1 MGLAFGGGIG
11 YLSASICR
19 RKCPLPMTQ
28 SAQSAAPAAETP
40 QLPTSPQQL
49 LARLD
54 ALGIAYQ
61 NHQHAAVFTV
71 EEAKALR
78 GELTGGHIK
87 NLFLRNKKEEMWLVV
102 AEEDKRIDLKA
113 LGEKLGAGKLSF
125 GSPDRLLRYLG
136 VLPGAVT
143 PFGIVNDKDRKVN
156 VVLDRDLMAFNPV
169 NAHPLVNT
177 MTTAL
182 SPQDLIKFLE
192 SEGHKPDL
200 LDLG

>member
-1 MGLAFGGGIG
+1 MSHVA
-11 YLSASICR
+11 
-19 RKCPLPMTQ
+19 
-28 SAQSAAPAAETP
+28 AAPAAETSRI
-40 QLPTSPQQL
+40 PTSPQQL
-49 LARLD
+49 LQRLD
-54 ALGIAYQ
+54 ELGIAYR
-61 NHQHAAVFTV
+61 NHEHAAVFTV

-78 GELTGGHIK
+78 GALTGGHIK

-113 LGEKLGAGKLSF
+113 LGERLGAGKLSF

-143 PFGIVNDKDRKVN
+143 PFGIINDTERKVQ
-156 VVLDRDLMAFNPV
+156 VVLDRDLMGFDPV

-182 SPQDLIKFLE
+182 APQDLVRFLTA
-192 SEGHKPDL
+192 EGHAPL
-200 LDLG
+200 LTDIGAPAPA

>member
-1 MGLAFGGGIG
+1 M
-11 YLSASICR
+11 S
-19 RKCPLPMTQ
+19 Q
-28 SAQSAAPAAETP
+28 SAAAPAAETP
-40 QLPTSPQQL
+40 QLSTSPEQL
-49 LARLD
+49 LTRLE

-61 NHQHAAVFTV
+61 NHEHAAVFTV

-113 LGEKLGAGKLSF
+113 LGERLGAGKLSF

-143 PFGIVNDKDRKVN
+143 PFGIINDKDRKVK
-156 VVLDRDLMAFNPV
+156 VALDRDLMGFDPV

-182 SPQDLIKFLE
+182 SPQDLVKFLE
-192 SEGHKPDL
+192 AEGHKPDI
-200 LDLG
+200 LDIG

>member
-1 MGLAFGGGIG
+1 MSQG
-11 YLSASICR
+11 STASG
-19 RKCPLPMTQ
+19 
-28 SAQSAAPAAETP
+28 AAPATQSP
-40 QLPTSPQQL
+40 QLPTSPEQL

-61 NHQHAAVFTV
+61 NHEHAAVFTV

-102 AEEDKRIDLKA
+102 AEEDKRIDLKS

-143 PFGIVNDKDRKVN
+143 PFGIINDKDCKVK
-156 VVLDRDLMAFNPV
+156 VVLDRDLMGFNLV

-182 SPQDLIKFLE
+182 SPEDLLGFLE
-192 SEGHKPDL
+192 AEGHPPLAADL
-200 LDLG
+200 S

>member
-1 MGLAFGGGIG
+1 MCPASDAAAAT
-11 YLSASICR
+11 SA
-19 RKCPLPMTQ
+19 T
-28 SAQSAAPAAETP
+28 AAGAP
-40 QLPTSPQQL
+40 QIPTSPQQL

-54 ALGIAYQ
+54 GLGIAYR
-61 NHQHAAVFTV
+61 NHEHAAVFTV

-78 GELTGGHIK
+78 GELQGGHIK

-113 LGEKLGAGKLSF
+113 LGERLGAGKLSF
-125 GSPDRLLRYLG
+125 GSADRLMRFLG

-143 PFGIVNDKDRKVN
+143 PFAIINDKDRKVK
-156 VVLDRDLMAFNPV
+156 VVLDRDLMGFNPV

-182 SPQDLIKFLE
+182 DAKDLMKFLE
-192 SEGHKPDL
+192 AEGHAPEL
-200 LDLG
+200 MDLG

>member
-1 MGLAFGGGIG
+1 
-11 YLSASICR
+11 
-19 RKCPLPMTQ
+19 MTQ
-28 SAQSAAPAAETP
+28 SAQSAAAPATETP

-49 LARLD
+49 LARLE

-61 NHQHAAVFTV
+61 NHAHAAVFTV

-78 GELTGGHIK
+78 GALTGGHIK

-143 PFGIVNDKDRKVN
+143 PFGIINDKDRKVK
-156 VVLDRDLMAFNPV
+156 VVLDRDLMGFNPV

-182 SPQDLIKFLE
+182 SPQDLVKFLE

>member
-1 MGLAFGGGIG
+1 
-11 YLSASICR
+11 
-19 RKCPLPMTQ
+19 MTQ
-28 SAQSAAPAAETP
+28 SDQPATET
-40 QLPTSPQQL
+40 LPTSPQQL
-49 LARLD
+49 LRRLE

-61 NHQHAAVFTV
+61 NHEHAAVFTV

-143 PFGIVNDKDRKVN
+143 PFGIVNDTERKVK
-156 VVLDRDLMAFNPV
+156 VVLDRDLMGFNPV

-182 SPQDLIKFLE
+182 APGDLVRFLAA
-192 SEGHKPDL
+192 EGHEPMIIDL
-200 LDLG
+200 

>member
-1 MGLAFGGGIG
+1 MGLAFGGVLR
-11 YLSASICR
+11 YLSASHCR
-19 RKCPLPMTQ
+19 RKVPPVMSQ
-28 SAQSAAPAAETP
+28 SAAAPAAETP

-49 LARLD
+49 LARLQ
-54 ALGIAYQ
+54 ALGIACQ
-61 NHQHAAVFTV
+61 NHEHAAVFTV

-78 GELTGGHIK
+78 GALTGGHIK

-113 LGEKLGAGKLSF
+113 LGERLGAGKLSF

-143 PFGIVNDKDRKVN
+143 PFGIINDKDRNVK
-156 VVLDRDLMAFNPV
+156 VVLDRDLMGFNPV

-182 SPQDLIKFLE
+182 SPQDLVKFLE
-192 SEGHKPDL
+192 AEGHKPDI
-200 LDLG
+200 LDIG

>member
-1 MGLAFGGGIG
+1 M
-11 YLSASICR
+11 SD
-19 RKCPLPMTQ
+19 
-28 SAQSAAPAAETP
+28 SAAAAQASTST
-40 QLPTSPQQL
+40 LPTSPEQL
-49 LARLD
+49 LARLSV
-54 ALGIAYQ
+54 LGISVQ
-61 NHQHAAVFTV
+61 NHAHDAVFTV

-78 GELTGGHIK
+78 GELHGGHIK

-102 AEEDKRIDLKA
+102 VEEDKRVDLKA
-113 LGEKLGAGKLSF
+113 LGEKLNAGKLSF

-143 PFGIVNDKDRKVN
+143 PFGIINDKDRKVK
-156 VVLDRDLMAFNPV
+156 VVLDRDLMGYNPV

-182 SPQDLIKFLE
+182 SAQDLVKFLE
-192 SEGHKPDL
+192 AEGHKPDL

>member
-1 MGLAFGGGIG
+1 M
-11 YLSASICR
+11 
-19 RKCPLPMTQ
+19 PNDT
-28 SAQSAAPAAETP
+28 AQAATPHATAEP
-40 QLPTSPQQL
+40 PRLPTSPQEL

-54 ALGIAYQ
+54 ALGIAYR
-61 NHQHAAVFTV
+61 NHEHAAVFTV

-113 LGEKLGAGKLSF
+113 LGERLGAGKLSF

-143 PFGIVNDKDRKVN
+143 PFGIINDSERKVK

-182 SPQDLIKFLE
+182 APEDLVRFLE
-192 SEGHKPDL
+192 AEGHPPLIADL
-200 LDLG
+200 S

>member
-1 MGLAFGGGIG
+1 MEV
-11 YLSASICR
+11 R
-19 RKCPLPMTQ
+19 PRPCPTSPD
-28 SAQSAAPAAETP
+28 AAAPAAQHAAPPAPSNCWRGWT
-40 QLPTSPQQL
+40 
-49 LARLD
+49 

-61 NHQHAAVFTV
+61 NHAHAAVFTV

-113 LGEKLGAGKLSF
+113 LGERLGAGKLSF

-143 PFGIVNDKDRKVN
+143 PFGIINDKDRKVK
-156 VVLDRDLMAFNPV
+156 VVLDRDL
-169 NAHPLVNT
+169 
-177 MTTAL
+177 
-182 SPQDLIKFLE
+182 
-192 SEGHKPDL
+192 
-200 LDLG
+200 LGYRPGQCPSAGQHHDHGARARGPGEVPGGRGASSRTSWISA

>member
-1 MGLAFGGGIG
+1 MSHAAA
-11 YLSASICR
+11 AS
-19 RKCPLPMTQ
+19 TAD
-28 SAQSAAPAAETP
+28 SP
-40 QLPTSPQQL
+40 QIPTSPEQL

-54 ALGIAYQ
+54 ALGIGYR
-61 NHQHAAVFTV
+61 NHTHAAVFTV
-71 EEAKALR
+71 EEAKTLR

-102 AEEDKRIDLKA
+102 AEEDKRIDLKV
-113 LGEKLGAGKLSF
+113 LGERLGAGKLSF

-143 PFGIVNDKDRKVN
+143 PFGIINDKDHKVK
-156 VVLDRDLMAFNPV
+156 VVLDRDLLGFNPV

-182 SPQDLIKFLE
+182 SPADLVRFLE
-192 SEGHKPDL
+192 AEGHPPL
-200 LDLG
+200 VTDLG

>member
-1 MGLAFGGGIG
+1 
-11 YLSASICR
+11 
-19 RKCPLPMTQ
+19 MTQ
-28 SAQSAAPAAETP
+28 SAQSAAAPATETP

-78 GELTGGHIK
+78 GALTGGHIK

-143 PFGIVNDKDRKVN
+143 PFGIINDKDRKVK
-156 VVLDRDLMAFNPV
+156 VVLDRDLMGFNPV

-182 SPQDLIKFLE
+182 SPQDLVKFLE

>member
-1 MGLAFGGGIG
+1 
-11 YLSASICR
+11 
-19 RKCPLPMTQ
+19 
-28 SAQSAAPAAETP
+28 
-40 QLPTSPQQL
+40 
-49 LARLD
+49 
-54 ALGIAYQ
+54 
-61 NHQHAAVFTV
+61 
-71 EEAKALR
+71 
-78 GELTGGHIK
+78 
-87 NLFLRNKKEEMWLVV
+87 MWLVV

-143 PFGIVNDKDRKVN
+143 PFGIVNDKDGKVK

-182 SPQDLIKFLE
+182 SPQDLVKFLE

>member
-1 MGLAFGGGIG
+1 MSQPA
-11 YLSASICR
+11 
-19 RKCPLPMTQ
+19 T
-28 SAQSAAPAAETP
+28 APATEAP
-40 QLPTSPQQL
+40 QLPTSPEQL
-49 LARLD
+49 LTRLE

-61 NHQHAAVFTV
+61 NHEHAAVFTV

-78 GELTGGHIK
+78 GALTGGHIK

-113 LGEKLGAGKLSF
+113 LGERLGAGKLSF
-125 GSPDRLLRYLG
+125 GSPDRLLRCLG

-143 PFGIVNDKDRKVN
+143 PFGIINDKDRQVK
-156 VVLDRDLMAFNPV
+156 VVLDRDLMGFNPV

-182 SPQDLIKFLE
+182 SPQDLVKFLE
-192 SEGHKPDL
+192 AEGHKPDI
-200 LDLG
+200 LDIG